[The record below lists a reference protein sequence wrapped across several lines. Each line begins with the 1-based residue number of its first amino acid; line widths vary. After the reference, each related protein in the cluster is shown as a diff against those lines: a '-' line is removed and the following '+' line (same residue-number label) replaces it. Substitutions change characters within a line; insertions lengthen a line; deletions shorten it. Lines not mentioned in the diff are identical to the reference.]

1 MSIPDPTDPRLI
13 AGEADFYCAACGYNL
28 RGLAGDPKRCPEC
41 GYHNPIEL
49 LIIPAE
55 AIQRAMR
62 RLETAP
68 TLAFAGLLM
77 FAGAVPFLVLD
88 LVPCVA
94 LLCLPGAL
102 CLLGGIVSFAG
113 ACRYRATWIGALLAY
128 FGYATLLFMVGF
140 GLPISVLWLGSL
152 MLNLSEWGD
161 LACVMWLALLL
172 LGVSLSVL
180 PIRVLYRAAQ
190 GTIRELQRETAVQMA
205 WEAHQRHIR
214 RQMRT

>member
-41 GYHNPIEL
+41 GHLNPIEL

-68 TLAFAGLLM
+68 TMAFVGLLM
-77 FAGAVPFLVLD
+77 LAGATLLLLVSGAASS
-88 LVPCVA
+88 A
-94 LLCLPGAL
+94 LGAFGAL
-102 CLLGGIVSFAG
+102 CLFAG
-113 ACRYRATWIGALLAY
+113 ASAFGHECQYRPGWFRALLRY
-128 FGYATLLFMVGF
+128 FGYAALILTIGF
-140 GLPISVLWLGSL
+140 GFPISVLWLAHSTL
-152 MLNLSEWGD
+152 KLSGQGD

-190 GTIRELQRETAVQMA
+190 RTIRELQRETAVQMA
-205 WEAHQRHIR
+205 REAH
-214 RQMRT
+214 RQSVERQSRA